1 MSGKLRKN
9 RLIRCPPVP
18 HTNLHHH
25 RLPSTVKLSVVPPS
39 SSSVCQHIPAIPVEM
54 RQVRNP
60 SVDGCE
66 ILHQLVDGLS
76 HDLQGFN
83 TFQPSVWWC
92 RISQPST
99 VAQNPGPLHWLAFIW
114 NCWETASSGCGCL
127 QNDPSMA
134 RNLHLYIYRMFH
146 GFVPHVWL
154 PKDKLNN

>member
-1 MSGKLRKN
+1 MANNTCYKWATIMSGKLRKN

-92 RISQPST
+92 RQDFATIHSCTKSWSFALT
-99 VAQNPGPLHWLAFIW
+99 GVHLKL
-114 NCWETASSGCGCL
+114 L
-127 QNDPSMA
+127 
-134 RNLHLYIYRMFH
+134 RN
-146 GFVPHVWL
+146 GFLGVWL
-154 PKDKLNN
+154 PPKRSIHG